1 MGFDK
6 ERRGLGGGGI
16 SLRSGSE
23 ISGLLGGKKS
33 TSEHSGKAVEVVSS
47 ILTMAGRTHNST
59 SQSQI
64 ITGYLS
70 DFTEGEREAQRAAV
84 TSTGDTAAE

>member
-1 MGFDK
+1 MIRSREDWAGEGFHCV
-6 ERRGLGGGGI
+6 LGVKFQAYW
-16 SLRSGSE
+16 E
-23 ISGLLGGKKS
+23 VKKKKS
-33 TSEHSGKAVEVVSS
+33 TSEHSGKAMEVVSS
-47 ILTMAGRTHNST
+47 ILTMAGRTHDST

-70 DFTEGEREAQRAAV
+70 DFTEGGREAQRTPV